1 MPVTHY
7 NKICSN
13 PSISERKQEMIFLNN
28 PMLSRLENGISRSAL
43 SETASY
49 GGVAGKS
56 IGLVV
61 LVALSA
67 ITTWHF
73 GYATPVTTGVTAI
86 MAFIVACIVSFRP
99 QTAGFLAPLYAI
111 LEGMCLACLSFMLER
126 MIPGIAVSAVMATFG
141 VAIAAGIVYSRGI
154 VTVNAKFMRITMIAL
169 LGILILYAAQI
180 ILGLFGIVLPIHN
193 GGAIGIMT
201 ITPSE
206 AAIIAADVAT
216 KASTVE
222 LGFVDR
228 FSGSLVVLG
237 RLADV
242 EASISAA
249 TDVLCDELGFAPAPL
264 TRT

>member
-169 LGILILYAAQI
+169 LGISLIVIGVATLS
-180 ILGLFGIVLPIHN
+180 LFIDYEMI
-193 GGAIGIMT
+193 
-201 ITPSE
+201 SE
-206 AAIIAADVAT
+206 AVREGMPKEYEWYCAFSLLVT
-216 KASTVE
+216 LVWLYVE
-222 LGFVDR
+222 ILSLLR
-228 FSGSLVVLG
+228 QIQGS
-237 RLADV
+237 D
-242 EASISAA
+242 
-249 TDVLCDELGFAPAPL
+249 D
-264 TRT
+264 

>member
-180 ILGLFGIVLPIHN
+180 ILGLFGVMLPIHN
-193 GGAIGIMT
+193 GGAIGIGISLIVIGVATLSLFIDYEM
-201 ITPSE
+201 ISE
-206 AAIIAADVAT
+206 AVREGMPKEYEWYCAFSLLVTLIWLY
-216 KASTVE
+216 VE
-222 LGFVDR
+222 ILSLLR
-228 FSGSLVVLG
+228 QIQGS
-237 RLADV
+237 D
-242 EASISAA
+242 
-249 TDVLCDELGFAPAPL
+249 D
-264 TRT
+264 